1 MQTIS
6 SKQRENEEK
15 IQILRAFLLKID
27 FKKLE
32 ELAGKYKELS
42 VKIATIERELVT
54 QEQLANQVQ
63 TYQQEKSQLQ
73 GMMRTQ
79 GIQIEQLMTQKSQI
93 EEQMAVLQGQISQYQ
108 QDNWDLQMQLVQR
121 YEATYQSLQ
130 TLIFDYKNLQIKIK

>member
-1 MQTIS
+1 MQIIS
-6 SKQRENEEK
+6 SKQKENEEK

-54 QEQLANQVQ
+54 QEQLANQAQ

-73 GMMRTQ
+73 GMISTQ
-79 GIQIEQLMTQKSQI
+79 GIQIEQLMSQKSQI

-121 YEATYQSLQ
+121 YDATYQSLQ
-130 TLIFDYKNLQIKIK
+130 TLIVDYKNLQIKIK

>member
-6 SKQRENEEK
+6 SKQKENEEK
-15 IQILRAFLLKID
+15 IQILRTFLLKID

-54 QEQLANQVQ
+54 QEQLANQAQ

-73 GMMRTQ
+73 GMITTQ

-93 EEQMAVLQGQISQYQ
+93 EGQMAVLQGQISQYQ

-121 YEATYQSLQ
+121 YETTYQSLQ

>member
-6 SKQRENEEK
+6 SKQKENEEK

-42 VKIATIERELVT
+42 VKISTIERELVT
-54 QEQLANQVQ
+54 QEQLANQAQ

-73 GMMRTQ
+73 GMISTQ
-79 GIQIEQLMTQKSQI
+79 SIQIEQLMTQKSQI
-93 EEQMAVLQGQISQYQ
+93 EGQMAALQEQISQYQ

-130 TLIFDYKNLQIKIK
+130 TLIVDYKNLQIKIK

>member
-6 SKQRENEEK
+6 SKQKENEEK

-32 ELAGKYKELS
+32 ELAGKYKEIS
-42 VKIATIERELVT
+42 EKIIALERELVT
-54 QEQLANQVQ
+54 QEQLANQAQ

-73 GMMRTQ
+73 GMISTQ

>member
-1 MQTIS
+1 MQTIT
-6 SKQRENEEK
+6 SKQKENEEK

-32 ELAGKYKELS
+32 ELAGKYKGISE
-42 VKIATIERELVT
+42 KIIALERELVT
-54 QEQLANQVQ
+54 QEQLANQAQ

-73 GMMRTQ
+73 GMISTQ
-79 GIQIEQLMTQKSQI
+79 GIQIEQLITQKSQI
-93 EEQMAVLQGQISQYQ
+93 EGQMAVLQVQISQYQ

>member
-27 FKKLE
+27 FKKLQ
-32 ELAGKYKELS
+32 ELAGKYKEIS
-42 VKIATIERELVT
+42 EKIIALERELVT
-54 QEQLANQVQ
+54 QEQLANQAQ
-63 TYQQEKSQLQ
+63 SYQQEKSQHQ
-73 GMMRTQ
+73 GMISTQ

-93 EEQMAVLQGQISQYQ
+93 EEQMAVLQVQISQYQ

-130 TLIFDYKNLQIKIK
+130 TLIVDYKNLQIKIK

>member
-6 SKQRENEEK
+6 SKQKENEEK

-32 ELAGKYKELS
+32 ELARKYKGISE
-42 VKIATIERELVT
+42 KIIALERELVT
-54 QEQLANQVQ
+54 QEQLANQAQ

-79 GIQIEQLMTQKSQI
+79 SIQIEQLMTQKS
-93 EEQMAVLQGQISQYQ
+93 Q

>member
-6 SKQRENEEK
+6 SKQKENEEK

-32 ELAGKYKELS
+32 DLAGKYKEIS
-42 VKIATIERELVT
+42 EKIIALERELVT
-54 QEQLANQVQ
+54 QEQLANQAQ

-73 GMMRTQ
+73 GMISTQ

-93 EEQMAVLQGQISQYQ
+93 EQQMAVLQGQISQYQ

-130 TLIFDYKNLQIKIK
+130 TLIVDYKNLQIKIK

>member
-6 SKQRENEEK
+6 SKQKENEEK

-54 QEQLANQVQ
+54 QEQLANQAQ

-79 GIQIEQLMTQKSQI
+79 SIQIEQLMTQKSQI
-93 EEQMAVLQGQISQYQ
+93 EEQMAVLQEQISQYQ

-130 TLIFDYKNLQIKIK
+130 TLIVDYKNLQIKIK

>member
-1 MQTIS
+1 MQIIS
-6 SKQRENEEK
+6 SKQKKNEEK

-32 ELAGKYKELS
+32 ELAGKYKEIS
-42 VKIATIERELVT
+42 EKIIALERELVT
-54 QEQLANQVQ
+54 QEQLANQAQ

-79 GIQIEQLMTQKSQI
+79 SIQIEQLMTQKSQI
-93 EEQMAVLQGQISQYQ
+93 EGQMAVLQGQISQYQ

-121 YEATYQSLQ
+121 YEATYLSLQ

>member
-6 SKQRENEEK
+6 SKQKENEEK
-15 IQILRAFLLKID
+15 IHILRAFLLKID

-32 ELAGKYKELS
+32 DLAGKYKEIS
-42 VKIATIERELVT
+42 EKIIALERELVT
-54 QEQLANQVQ
+54 QEQLANQAQ

-73 GMMRTQ
+73 GMISTQ

-93 EEQMAVLQGQISQYQ
+93 EQQMAVLQGQISQYQ

-130 TLIFDYKNLQIKIK
+130 TLIVDYKNLQIKIK

>member
-1 MQTIS
+1 MQVIS
-6 SKQRENEEK
+6 SKQKENEEK

-54 QEQLANQVQ
+54 QEQLANQAQ

-79 GIQIEQLMTQKSQI
+79 SIQIEQLMTQKSQI
-93 EEQMAVLQGQISQYQ
+93 EQQMAVLQGQISQYQ

-130 TLIFDYKNLQIKIK
+130 TLIVDYKNLQIKIK

>member
-1 MQTIS
+1 MQTIT
-6 SKQRENEEK
+6 SKQKENEEK

-27 FKKLE
+27 FKKLQ
-32 ELAGKYKELS
+32 ELAGKYKEIS
-42 VKIATIERELVT
+42 EKIIALERELVT
-54 QEQLANQVQ
+54 QEQLANQAQ

-79 GIQIEQLMTQKSQI
+79 SIQIEQLMTQKSQI
-93 EEQMAVLQGQISQYQ
+93 EEQMAVLQEQISQYQ

>member
-1 MQTIS
+1 MQIIS
-6 SKQRENEEK
+6 SKQKENEEK

-54 QEQLANQVQ
+54 QEQLANQAQ

-73 GMMRTQ
+73 GMISTQ
-79 GIQIEQLMTQKSQI
+79 GIQIEQLMSQKSQI

>member
-1 MQTIS
+1 MQIIS
-6 SKQRENEEK
+6 SKQKENEEK

-27 FKKLE
+27 FKKLQ
-32 ELAGKYKELS
+32 ELAGKYKEIS
-42 VKIATIERELVT
+42 EKIIALERELVT
-54 QEQLANQVQ
+54 QEQLANQAQ
-63 TYQQEKSQLQ
+63 SYQQEKSQLQ
-73 GMMRTQ
+73 GMISTQ

-93 EEQMAVLQGQISQYQ
+93 EEQMAVLQVQISQYQ

>member
-6 SKQRENEEK
+6 LKQKENEEK

-27 FKKLE
+27 FKKLQ

-54 QEQLANQVQ
+54 QEQLANQAQ

-93 EEQMAVLQGQISQYQ
+93 EEQMTVLQVQISQYQ
-108 QDNWDLQMQLVQR
+108 QDNWDLQLQLVQR
-121 YEATYQSLQ
+121 YEATNQSLQ
-130 TLIFDYKNLQIKIK
+130 TLIFDYKNLLIKIK

>member
-1 MQTIS
+1 MQIIS
-6 SKQRENEEK
+6 SKQKENEEK

-27 FKKLE
+27 FKKLQ
-32 ELAGKYKELS
+32 ELAGKYKEIS
-42 VKIATIERELVT
+42 EKIIALERELVT
-54 QEQLANQVQ
+54 QEQLENQAQ

-79 GIQIEQLMTQKSQI
+79 SAQIEQLMTQKTQI
-93 EEQMAVLQGQISQYQ
+93 EEQMAVLQVQISQYQ

-130 TLIFDYKNLQIKIK
+130 TLIVDYKNLQIKIK

>member
-1 MQTIS
+1 MQIITL
-6 SKQRENEEK
+6 KQKENEEK

-32 ELAGKYKELS
+32 ELAGKYKEIS
-42 VKIATIERELVT
+42 EKIIALERELVT
-54 QEQLANQVQ
+54 QEQLANQAQ

-73 GMMRTQ
+73 GMISTQ

-93 EEQMAVLQGQISQYQ
+93 EEQMVVLQGQISQYQ